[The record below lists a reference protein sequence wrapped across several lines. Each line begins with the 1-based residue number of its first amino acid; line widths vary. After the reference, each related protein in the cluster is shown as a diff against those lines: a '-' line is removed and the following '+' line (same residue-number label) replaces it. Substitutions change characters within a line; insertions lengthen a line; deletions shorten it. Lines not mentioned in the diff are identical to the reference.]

1 MWADKKKDNLAV
13 SAILLYKKIHFFHN
27 HLIFHTYDVKINHL
41 IQNPAYFTTPVA
53 VFQDA

>member
-1 MWADKKKDNLAV
+1 MWADKKKDNLAI